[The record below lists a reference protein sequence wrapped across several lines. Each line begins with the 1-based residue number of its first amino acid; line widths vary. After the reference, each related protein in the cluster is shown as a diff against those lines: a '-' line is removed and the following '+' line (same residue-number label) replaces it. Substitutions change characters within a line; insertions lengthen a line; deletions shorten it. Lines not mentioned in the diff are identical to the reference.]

1 MSADIGSVGISTRGS
16 SYVDTECSGDSGASW
31 ILSSGS
37 GEAGPEAGEAGV
49 VGRLLEDGDWYP
61 GEDIWSGLAGVSRG
75 VCWGEDWVSGDMGD
89 SAILRGGGESGP
101 GGESQEGRG
110 AGGSDEDN

>member
-1 MSADIGSVGISTRGS
+1 MGAGGGDLFLCLGSRLRGSSLRLGSSFFFGSGANCGVLLVTVTFLLAEMGSMGISTRGS
-16 SYVDTECSGDSGASW
+16 SCVGTESSGESGASW

-61 GEDIWSGLAGVSRG
+61 GEEV
-75 VCWGEDWVSGDMGD
+75 
-89 SAILRGGGESGP
+89 
-101 GGESQEGRG
+101 
-110 AGGSDEDN
+110 

>member
-1 MSADIGSVGISTRGS
+1 MGSVGICTRGS
-16 SYVDTECSGDSGASW
+16 SYVGTEWSGDSGASW
-31 ILSSGS
+31 MLSSGS

-61 GEDIWSGLAGVSRG
+61 GEEAWDWSGLAGVSRVTG
-75 VCWGEDWVSGDMGD
+75 CRGEDWVSGDIGD
-89 SAILRGGGESGP
+89 SAILSDGGESGP

-110 AGGSDEDN
+110 AGGSDEEDD

>member
-1 MSADIGSVGISTRGS
+1 M
-16 SYVDTECSGDSGASW
+16 
-31 ILSSGS
+31 
-37 GEAGPEAGEAGV
+37 